1 MCSRECSSNSFN
13 DAISTILTLH
23 NILALYQSMISSWWL
38 AYKVCS
44 ICWFL
49 YRYDT
54 NTSTLKLKSSHL
66 VYLVELLFLWGLRK
80 MFGKLP
86 LTSYS
91 EYKTLIFV
99 GSESIKRKVFGKQL
113 YIYIYIYFKTG

>member
-1 MCSRECSSNSFN
+1 
-13 DAISTILTLH
+13 
-23 NILALYQSMISSWWL
+23 
-38 AYKVCS
+38 
-44 ICWFL
+44 
-49 YRYDT
+49 
-54 NTSTLKLKSSHL
+54 
-66 VYLVELLFLWGLRK
+66 

-113 YIYIYIYFKTG
+113 YIYIYFKTGWFLDLNLQHMV